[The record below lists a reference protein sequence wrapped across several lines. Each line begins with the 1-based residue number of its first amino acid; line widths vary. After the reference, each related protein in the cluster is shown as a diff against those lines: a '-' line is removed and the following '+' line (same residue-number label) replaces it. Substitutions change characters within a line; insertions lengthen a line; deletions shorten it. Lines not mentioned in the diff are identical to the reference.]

1 LLDLHFIFKIYYNF
15 ESCQNMLTTLG
26 FHFHKLQLCFI
37 CHAHYIPF
45 KRGKGFL
52 KFENFEKYFEFL
64 KI

>member
-1 LLDLHFIFKIYYNF
+1 
-15 ESCQNMLTTLG
+15 MLTTLG